1 MPWCTEMYWVSGH
14 DATPEKEK
22 QAKSVVRHRVFSYDA
37 TPEKEKQAKSVV
49 RYRVFSYDATPEKEN
64 SSEASS
70 NLNPSPTFFLKGTC
84 STIGT

>member
-22 QAKSVVRHRVFSYDA
+22 QAKSVVR
-37 TPEKEKQAKSVV
+37 
-49 RYRVFSYDATPEKEN
+49 YRVFSYDAPPEKEN

>member
-22 QAKSVVRHRVFSYDA
+22 QVKSVVRH
-37 TPEKEKQAKSVV
+37 
-49 RYRVFSYDATPEKEN
+49 RVFSYDATPEKEN

-70 NLNPSPTFFLKGTC
+70 NLNPSPTFFLNVIC
-84 STIGT
+84 STMSSRE

>member
-1 MPWCTEMYWVSGH
+1 MSWCTEMYWVSGH

-22 QAKSVVRHRVFSYDA
+22 QVKSVVRH
-37 TPEKEKQAKSVV
+37 
-49 RYRVFSYDATPEKEN
+49 RVFSYDATPEKEN

>member
-1 MPWCTEMYWVSGH
+1 MPWCTEMYWGSGH
-14 DATPEKEK
+14 DATTEKEKQVKSVVRHRVFSYDVTPEKEK
-22 QAKSVVRHRVFSYDA
+22 QAKSVVRCRMFRPNRVQ
-37 TPEKEKQAKSVV
+37 EN
-49 RYRVFSYDATPEKEN
+49 EN

>member
-22 QAKSVVRHRVFSYDA
+22 QVKSVVRH
-37 TPEKEKQAKSVV
+37 
-49 RYRVFSYDATPEKEN
+49 RVFSYDATPEKEN

>member
-14 DATPEKEK
+14 
-22 QAKSVVRHRVFSYDA
+22 DA